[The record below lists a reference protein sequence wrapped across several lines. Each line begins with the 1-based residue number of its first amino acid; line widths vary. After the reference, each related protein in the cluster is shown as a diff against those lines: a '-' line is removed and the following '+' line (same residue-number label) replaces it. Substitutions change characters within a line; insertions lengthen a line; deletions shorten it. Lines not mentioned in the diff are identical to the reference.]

1 MPKHDAH
8 CAVKGKGNGGDSNS
22 PHSGSNHL
30 GQTRECKEKA
40 KKNTRKVRVSNVI
53 PLQNVSELFFSVDFL
68 IAVFFCLAKPAT
80 GQVFISFRLEHF
92 MRNEESVLLP

>member
-1 MPKHDAH
+1 MPEHDAH
-8 CAVKGKGNGGDSNS
+8 CAVKGKGNGGDGNS

-53 PLQNVSELFFSVDFL
+53 PLQNVLELFFSVDFL
-68 IAVFFCLAKPAT
+68 IDVFFCLAKPAT
-80 GQVFISFRLEHF
+80 GQSLSHF
-92 MRNEESVLLP
+92 GLSIL